1 MNETVVTTKGT
12 TTIPNTIRRSL
23 GIAPG
28 TVLEWTARGNVI
40 EARKKGGVLNEFQK
54 HIRQRAGTWEGSISG
69 KELLRRT
76 RP

>member
-1 MNETVVTTKGT
+1 MADTVVTEKGT
-12 TTIPNTIRRSL
+12 TTIPNEIRRAL

-28 TVLEWTARGNVI
+28 TVLEWSIRGDVI
-40 EARKKGGVLNEFQK
+40 QARKKPGVLNEVQK
-54 HIRQRAGTWEGSISG
+54 RIRQRAGTWEGAVSG